1 VWVVAQWSA
10 QSQQISKSRL
20 HCPVLRLLFKADAR
34 RLAKDAGCGVR
45 GAETNGLTVLRTV
58 LKRPHTI
65 CFYDAKLWL
74 ASQRFDVF
82 RIPRKSVVV
91 NCSGRGSS

>member
-1 VWVVAQWSA
+1 MVAQWSA

-20 HCPVLRLLFKADAR
+20 HCPALRLLFEADAR
-34 RLAKDAGCGVR
+34 RLAKDAAFIR
-45 GAETNGLTVLRTV
+45 GAETNGLTVLK
-58 LKRPHTI
+58 LPHTI

-82 RIPRKSVVV
+82 RISRKM
-91 NCSGRGSS
+91 